1 MSKKVMLRKP
11 IEKDGQSISELELKF
26 DDLKGN
32 DLVHAERQARMR
44 GDISP
49 DPLFSSE
56 GLAVI
61 AARVS
66 GQIPEDI
73 LGLAAPDFLLVT
85 NMVKNFLYD
94 WASPMNMQ
102 SETSE
107 KPS

>member
-1 MSKKVMLRKP
+1 MSKKVILRKP
-11 IEKDGQSISELELKF
+11 IEKDGQSIREIELNF

-73 LGLAAPDFLLVT
+73 LGLLAPDFLQVT
-85 NMVKNFLYD
+85 NTVKNFLYD
-94 WASPMNMQ
+94 WASPMSTQ

-107 KPS
+107 KQS